1 MDKSR
6 TALEDDFKAFTAA
19 MDDARNAIQ
28 KDFEAFKAD
37 TNEALRA
44 HELDAAARKKELED
58 IQLTVSETATEAS
71 KAILSF
77 QALSGRKEKPD

>member
-6 TALEDDFKAFTAA
+6 TALENDFKAFTAA
-19 MDDARNAIQ
+19 MDDAQNAIQ
-28 KDFEAFKAD
+28 KDFEAFEAD

-44 HELDAAARKKELED
+44 LELDAAARKKELEE
-58 IQLTVSETATEAS
+58 IQLTVSETATEAP

-77 QALSGRKEKPD
+77 QALSGRKEKMD

>member
-6 TALEDDFKAFTAA
+6 TALE
-19 MDDARNAIQ
+19 N
-28 KDFEAFKAD
+28 DFEAFEAD

-44 HELDAAARKKELED
+44 LELDAAARKKELEE
-58 IQLTVSETATEAS
+58 IQLTVSETATEAP

-77 QALSGRKEKPD
+77 QALSGRKEKMD